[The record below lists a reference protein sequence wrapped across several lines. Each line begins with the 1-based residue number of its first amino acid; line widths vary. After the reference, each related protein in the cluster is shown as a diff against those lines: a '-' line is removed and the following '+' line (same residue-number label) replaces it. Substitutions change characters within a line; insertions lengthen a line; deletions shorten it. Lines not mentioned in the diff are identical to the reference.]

1 MRSAMTMTFL
11 KLILVTFAVSPMA
24 FAQSSDSD
32 TGTEAGLSYVV
43 IKLQYAT
50 AEELAPVLAAVAP
63 PGVRITAYPPTNS
76 LIISGDPAIIGTLK
90 AKDAD

>member
-32 TGTEAGLSYVV
+32 TGTEAGLSYAV

-50 AEELAPVLAAVAP
+50 AEGLAPVLAAVAP
-63 PGVRITAYPPTNS
+63 PGVRIIAYPPTNS
-76 LIISGDPAIIGTLK
+76 LIISGDPAIIDKLK
-90 AKDAD
+90 AKDAE

>member
-1 MRSAMTMTFL
+1 MRSAITMTFL

-24 FAQSSDSD
+24 FVQSSDSD
-32 TGTEAGLSYVV
+32 TSTEAGFSYVV

-63 PGVRITAYPPTNS
+63 PGVRIIAYPPTNS
-76 LIISGDPAIIGTLK
+76 LIISGDPAIIRKLK
-90 AKDAD
+90 

>member
-32 TGTEAGLSYVV
+32 TGTEAGLSYAV

-63 PGVRITAYPPTNS
+63 PGVRIIAYPPTNS
-76 LIISGDPAIIGTLK
+76 LIISGDPAIIDKLK
-90 AKDAD
+90 AKDAE